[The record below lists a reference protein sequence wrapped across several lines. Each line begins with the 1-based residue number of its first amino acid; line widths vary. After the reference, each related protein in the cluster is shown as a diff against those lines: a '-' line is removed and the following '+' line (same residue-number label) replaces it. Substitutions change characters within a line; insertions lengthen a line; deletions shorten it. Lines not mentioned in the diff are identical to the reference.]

1 MPLYQ
6 YKAKNLKGEELA
18 GEFEGASQEALEY
31 MLREKGYFLV
41 DSARIGSDIKK
52 TLFKKK
58 LSAKELSVFSRQF
71 AVLINAGVT
80 LIQAV
85 SILQEQVS
93 NPRLR
98 DALAEI
104 YEDMQKG
111 RVLSAAMA
119 NFPDVFPDFMMNMI
133 RIGEASG
140 ALDMVLNRIAGY
152 YENDSRIRR
161 KVRSALTYPAIL
173 LLLTIGVVVLL
184 MVKIVPM
191 FSDILSG
198 MGAEM
203 PAITKAL
210 VAVSTFTQH
219 NFLYIAAVVA
229 AAVFIFTQWKKSE
242 AGRLSYDAFMLRVP
256 MIGKVLTKTI
266 TARFARS
273 LSILL
278 KSGIPV
284 IRSIEIIGDLLGNRD
299 VERRFA
305 AARDEISQGKG
316 IAGPLKKLDIFP
328 PLLIHMISVGE
339 STGELDDMLD
349 RTAGFFD
356 DEVDDAIARMTMMIE
371 PLLIIILA
379 GIVALVILSVML
391 PMISLYSSIS

>member
-1 MPLYQ
+1 
-6 YKAKNLKGEELA
+6 
-18 GEFEGASQEALEY
+18 
-31 MLREKGYFLV
+31 
-41 DSARIGSDIKK
+41 
-52 TLFKKK
+52 
-58 LSAKELSVFSRQF
+58 
-71 AVLINAGVT
+71 
-80 LIQAV
+80 
-85 SILQEQVS
+85 
-93 NPRLR
+93 
-98 DALAEI
+98 
-104 YEDMQKG
+104 
-111 RVLSAAMA
+111 
-119 NFPDVFPDFMMNMI
+119 
-133 RIGEASG
+133 
-140 ALDMVLNRIAGY
+140 
-152 YENDSRIRR
+152 
-161 KVRSALTYPAIL
+161 
-173 LLLTIGVVVLL
+173 
-184 MVKIVPM
+184 
-191 FSDILSG
+191 
-198 MGAEM
+198 M

-210 VAVSTFTQH
+210 VAVSTFTQK
-219 NFLYIAAVVA
+219 NILYIAAVIA
-229 AAVFIFTQWKKSE
+229 AAVFVFTQWKKSE

-299 VERRFA
+299 VERRFE